1 MLSRSERS
9 LFHGLR
15 QRKYRG
21 ETGLFL
27 AEGLRVAEE
36 LAGSR
41 IDLHLAAVSTSL
53 EDTPRGAALV
63 DRLEQRV
70 RTERVSDAELDRLA
84 ATDAP
89 QGVVVAARIPAAS
102 PESVA
107 FGTRAVCL
115 LLDAVQDPGNFGTLV
130 RSCDAFGA
138 AAVVSLPGTVDA
150 WNPKAVRAA
159 AGSSFRVPILQ
170 LTLGDAVAWLRVHDF
185 RIAGADVAGSAV
197 EGAALPGRVGLIV
210 GNEGAGLGAGSKRL
224 ADELLA
230 VPTPGPAES
239 LNVAVAAGILL
250 YLLTR
255 ER

>member
-1 MLSRSERS
+1 MLSRSESS

-15 QRKYRG
+15 QRKNRAD
-21 ETGLFL
+21 TGLFL

-36 LAGSR
+36 LAGSGV
-41 IDLHLAAVSTSL
+41 DLHLAVVSTSV

-63 DRLEQRV
+63 HRLEQRV
-70 RTERVSDAELDRLA
+70 RTERVSDAELAKLA

-102 PESVA
+102 RGSIA
-107 FGTRAVCL
+107 FGDRAVCL

-138 AAVVSLPGTVDA
+138 VAVVALPGTVDA

-170 LTLGDAVAWLRVHDF
+170 LTLEDAAAWLRAHGF
-185 RIAGADVAGSAV
+185 RIAGADPDGRAIEHAP
-197 EGAALPGRVGLIV
+197 LPGRVALIV
-210 GNEGAGLGAGSKRL
+210 GNEGAGLGAGSRRV